1 MSPDDKI
8 NFIFKAKDDKEGM
21 KLFLSYARG
30 GIEYLYEYFN
40 DGASTKDDYYERV
53 ISLLDDAQIETTDN
67 YEDMLKSLT
76 GR

>member
-1 MSPDDKI
+1 MDKLLFGI
-8 NFIFKAKDDKEGM
+8 SGLPLGKEGD
-21 KLFLSYARG
+21 KFNYST

-40 DGASTKDDYYERV
+40 DGASTKDDCYERV